1 MTPTTTPAERQRTI
15 LRSLNRVDPVS
26 VDALARLTGV
36 SVVTIRRDLSDL
48 ASRDL
53 IRRVHGGALLPTRRG
68 ARPTYAVRASEDM
81 EAKRVLARATAAR
94 IEDGESLILDN
105 GTTCELIAHH
115 LAGRDLTVMAL
126 SLRTAATL
134 AEVPGAR
141 VTIPGGPVETE
152 TLSLLTVMTVDA
164 LRDFRADTAVLG
176 ACAASPASGLCTYQ
190 PEDAVVKRAI
200 IASAS
205 RVLLPTTT
213 RKLTRAST
221 YRFGSLEDVD
231 DILVTSDAPEESLA
245 ELRAA
250 GVTVSV
256 CE

>member
-1 MTPTTTPAERQRTI
+1 
-15 LRSLNRVDPVS
+15 
-26 VDALARLTGV
+26 
-36 SVVTIRRDLSDL
+36 
-48 ASRDL
+48 
-53 IRRVHGGALLPTRRG
+53 
-68 ARPTYAVRASEDM
+68 
-81 EAKRVLARATAAR
+81 
-94 IEDGESLILDN
+94 
-105 GTTCELIAHH
+105 
-115 LAGRDLTVMAL
+115 MAL

-250 GVTVSV
+250 GVAVSV